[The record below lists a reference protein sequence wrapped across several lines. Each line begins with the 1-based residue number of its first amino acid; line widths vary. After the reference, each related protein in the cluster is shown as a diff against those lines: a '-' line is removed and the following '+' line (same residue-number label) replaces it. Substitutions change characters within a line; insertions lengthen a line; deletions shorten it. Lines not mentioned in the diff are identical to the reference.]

1 LFRGKNN
8 IQLTWCKNIAWA
20 HAVINNA
27 KQQFVTQIPLELE
40 KIKKLPMRLFSLFFG
55 KKSMQKTFAID
66 HDK

>member
-1 LFRGKNN
+1 
-8 IQLTWCKNIAWA
+8 LTWFKNIAWA

-27 KQQFVTQIPLELE
+27 TQQFITQIPLELG

-55 KKSMQKTFAID
+55 KKSMKKTFTID